1 MLGSFFNTVANTVTS
16 FADDLWEGAKTVGS
30 NLMAGKSAFTDTAV
44 GSFLNANPIIGKAAG
59 YAFEGMFGKDGG
71 LKSPAV
77 RGQRM
82 SSVPTSAGS
91 SRFESSAADM
101 GFTDRVQNA
110 MRTAYRSAPQ
120 NSVIGQ
126 SIAAIRAKQATGPL
140 LQISQ
145 PAIAV
150 RKTTKAAD

>member
-1 MLGSFFNTVANTVTS
+1 MLGDFFSTVAKTVTT
-16 FADDLWEGAKTVGS
+16 FADDVWEGAVKVGS
-30 NLMAGKSAFTDTAV
+30 NLMEGNSAFAGTAV

-82 SSVPTSAGS
+82 SSVPTAAGS
-91 SRFESSAADM
+91 SNFQSSAADM

-120 NSVIGQ
+120 NSVVGQ

-145 PAIAV
+145 PSIAV
-150 RKTTKAAD
+150 RKTTKATD